1 MITKKKKE
9 NFIKYLFPFQFSHNK
24 GTIMSFFSD
33 IFVNFQKRSNNN
45 FDTYTFQ
52 ELIGLPMIVSDKLYC
67 TFTCHQD
74 KQLTYQEFSSG
85 LYDLIFGDID
95 DKMSIVFDLL
105 DFDGDGVITI
115 EDVFLIL
122 SHFHLIDNTTETIPI
137 LEKLISNFFGN
148 NKHKLDKENCFN
160 IKKNF
165 DVLLLTLLFLNKYI
179 SVVSEGEIF
188 QYEKMRKRRKSDK
201 GGFVG
206 YNIYTIDD
214 YEDMEYKPSQT
225 LFNYIDTTEFG
236 HKKKKIFD
244 YEDSDSDDDLDSD
257 DEDLDALYEFSIDF
271 QELRDRFINQ
281 CSYEPRLLTSTFSCS
296 FFQEERAKMKEQK
309 KEESVKLLDDI
320 LMNQAYK
327 KMKFKEKRKNEN
339 HEGHMGGVHASKKN
353 INAKNDKNEKQEEKK
368 DDKSNKNGAE
378 EDNISVGNMTRHQST
393 SADTSN
399 NTGFGGIRRAVTNF
413 GGFKKA
419 NSQMKNKAELIM
431 YKDEKLVKQ
440 VKIILVGHYIFY
452 YKNNRGNFLYKKIM
466 PINSLFVRKK
476 KKDNIIIFSLV
487 SFLHNLE
494 QKKNFFCDKVEDANK
509 FYSKF
514 NKSKMFRDIKKEY
527 YFKIHIGEGQFGQVL
542 LAERNSDNK
551 KLAVKLVQKGTQSI
565 EEYKVNRWEIDI
577 FKLLQNI
584 QHPNVVQ
591 CIDLYE
597 YESQIFFVYEYV
609 AGGDLRKIC
618 KELKLFPQYYT
629 INTILKFSMQMIE
642 GMRVLH
648 KYGVIHRDIKTTNM
662 VVDISPPSSK
672 KNNSGWEIDYSNIDN
687 STVKVIDF
695 GLSRILGKFEN
706 SNDPYGSLC
715 FKAPELIKH
724 EPYDFKVDV
733 WAIGITIYYLV
744 YKELPFEKGSKEEI
758 KYGIVHEGVNYPR
771 NNFINNISINNYY
784 DGSTKI
790 KKLNNNVLKSSILYS
805 IIKDCLEKNPEERLS
820 IDQLSEKYSS
830 LIQTIP

>member
-9 NFIKYLFPFQFSHNK
+9 NFIKYLHPFQFSHNK
-24 GTIMSFFSD
+24 GTIMSFLSD

-52 ELIGLPMIVSDKLYC
+52 ELIGLPMIVSDKLYY
-67 TFTCHQD
+67 TFTSHQE

-85 LYDLIFGDID
+85 IYDLLFGDID

-137 LEKLISNFFGN
+137 LEKLISNFFGT

-165 DVLLLTLLFLNKYI
+165 DILLLTLLFLNKYT
-179 SVVSEGEIF
+179 SVISEGEIC
-188 QYEKMRKRRKSDK
+188 QYEKMRKTRKTDK

-206 YNIYTIDD
+206 YNIYTVDD
-214 YEDMEYKPSQT
+214 YDDMEYKPSPL
-225 LFNYIDTTEFG
+225 LFNYLETTEFG
-236 HKKKKIFD
+236 HKKKKIFE
-244 YEDSDSDDDLDSD
+244 YEDSDSEEDLDSI
-257 DEDLDALYEFSIDF
+257 DEDLDALYEFSMDF

-309 KEESVKLLDDI
+309 KDESVKLLDDI

-327 KMKFKEKRKNEN
+327 KMKFKEKRHHEN
-339 HEGHMGGVHASKKN
+339 HENPGNHMNKKNVKKESKKN
-353 INAKNDKNEKQEEKK
+353 LEEKK
-368 DDKSNKNGAE
+368 EDRSSNKNIE
-378 EDNISVGNMTRHQST
+378 DDNISVGNMTGNRST
-393 SADTSN
+393 SADTHN
-399 NTGFGGIRRAVTNF
+399 NGFGGGIRRAITNF

-419 NSQMKNKAELIM
+419 NSQIRNKAELII
-431 YKDEKLVKQ
+431 YKDEKFVKQ

-466 PINSLFVRKK
+466 PINSLFLRKK
-476 KKDNIIIFSLV
+476 KKDNVIIISLV

-494 QKKNFFCDKVEDANK
+494 QKKNYYCDKVEDANK

-527 YFKIHIGEGQFGQVL
+527 YFKVHIGEGQFGQVL

-584 QHPNVVQ
+584 IHPNVVQ
-591 CIDLYE
+591 CIDLFE

-642 GMRVLH
+642 GMKVLH

-662 VVDISPPSSK
+662 VVSIFPSNNK
-672 KNNSGWEIDYSNIDN
+672 KVNASGWDNDYSNIDK
-687 STVKVIDF
+687 SEVKVIDF
-695 GLSRILGKFEN
+695 GLSRILGKYEN
-706 SNDPYGSLC
+706 STDPYGSLC

-744 YKELPFEKGSKEEI
+744 YKELPFEKGSKDDI
-758 KYGIVHEGVNYPR
+758 KYGIVNENEAYPR
-771 NNFINNISINNYY
+771 NNFIISGNSNNYY
-784 DGSTKI
+784 DGNTKL
-790 KKLNNNVLKSSILYS
+790 KKLNNNVIKSNILYS
-805 IIKDCLEKNPEERLS
+805 MIKDCLEKNPEERLS
-820 IDQLSEKYSS
+820 IDQLSDKYTS
-830 LIQTIP
+830 LIQSIP

>member
-9 NFIKYLFPFQFSHNK
+9 NFIRYLFPFQFSHNK
-24 GTIMSFFSD
+24 GVVMSFLSD

-52 ELIGLPMIVSDKLYC
+52 ELIALPMIVSDKLYY
-67 TFTCHQD
+67 TFTSHQD

-85 LYDLIFGDID
+85 IYDLLFGDID

-122 SHFHLIDNTTETIPI
+122 SHFHLIDNTTETIPL
-137 LEKLISNFFGN
+137 LEKLITNFFGN

-165 DVLLLTLLFLNKYI
+165 DVLLMTLLFLNKYT
-179 SVVSEGEIF
+179 SVISEGEIY
-188 QYEKMRKRRKSDK
+188 QYEKMRKSRKGDK
-201 GGFVG
+201 GGYVG
-206 YNIYTIDD
+206 YNIYTLDD
-214 YEDMEYKPSQT
+214 YEDMEYKPTQL
-225 LFNYIDTTEFG
+225 LFNYIDSTEFG

-244 YEDSDSDDDLDSD
+244 YEDSDSEEDLDSD
-257 DEDLDALYEFSIDF
+257 DEDLDALYEFSMDY

-309 KEESVKLLDDI
+309 KEDSVKLLDDI

-339 HEGHMGGVHASKKN
+339 HNGVGGNHASKKN
-353 INAKNDKNEKQEEKK
+353 VNNKSSKKNLDEKK
-368 DDKSNKNGAE
+368 EKDQASTNKNIDD
-378 EDNISVGNMTRHQST
+378 DNISVGNMTGNRST
-393 SADTSN
+393 SADTH
-399 NTGFGGIRRAVTNF
+399 TGFGGIRRAVTNF

-419 NSQMKNKAELIM
+419 NSQLKNKAELIL
-431 YKDEKLVKQ
+431 YKDEKLAKQ

-476 KKDNIIIFSLV
+476 KKDNIVVFSLV

-494 QKKNFFCDKVEDANK
+494 QKKNYYCDKIEDANK

-527 YFKIHIGEGQFGQVL
+527 YFKVHIGEGQFGQVL
-542 LAERNSDNK
+542 LAERNTDNK

-591 CIDLYE
+591 CIDLFE

-609 AGGDLRKIC
+609 AGGDLRKVC

-629 INTILKFSMQMIE
+629 INTILKFSMQMME

-662 VVDISPPSSK
+662 VVDICPSK
-672 KNNSGWEIDYSNIDN
+672 NNNNSGWEVDYSNIDN

-706 SNDPYGSLC
+706 STDPYGSLC

-744 YKELPFEKGSKEEI
+744 YKELPFEKGSKEDI
-758 KYGIVHEGVNYPR
+758 KYGIVHESEVYPR
-771 NNFINNISINNYY
+771 NNFIMNPSSNNYY

-790 KKLNNNVLKSSILYS
+790 KKLSNNATKSSILYS
-805 IIKDCLEKNPEERLS
+805 MIKDCLEKNPEERLT
-820 IDQLSEKYSS
+820 IDQLCDKYNP
-830 LIQTIP
+830 LIQTLP

>member
-1 MITKKKKE
+1 
-9 NFIKYLFPFQFSHNK
+9 
-24 GTIMSFFSD
+24 MSFLSD
-33 IFVNFQKRSNNN
+33 VFVNFQKRSNNN

-52 ELIGLPMIVSDKLYC
+52 ELLSLPMIVSDKLYY
-67 TFTCHQD
+67 TFTSHQD

-85 LYDLIFGDID
+85 IYDLLFGDID

-122 SHFHLIDNTTETIPI
+122 SHFHLIDNTTETIPL

-165 DVLLLTLLFLNKYI
+165 DVLLMTLLFLNKYT
-179 SVVSEGEIF
+179 SVVSEGEIY
-188 QYEKMRKRRKSDK
+188 QYEKMRKPRKGDK

-206 YNIYTIDD
+206 YNLYTVDD
-214 YEDMEYKPSQT
+214 YDDMEYKPTQL
-225 LFNYIDTTEFG
+225 LFNYIDSTEFA

-244 YEDSDSDDDLDSD
+244 YEDSDSEEDLDSD
-257 DEDLDALYEFSIDF
+257 DEDLDALYEFSMDY

-281 CSYEPRLLTSTFSCS
+281 CTYEPRLLTSTFSCS

-309 KEESVKLLDDI
+309 KDDSVKLLDDI

-339 HEGHMGGVHASKKN
+339 HNGIGGVGASKKN
-353 INAKNDKNEKQEEKK
+353 VNKSSKKNIDEKK
-368 DDKSNKNGAE
+368 ENDQASNSKNIE
-378 EDNISVGNMTRHQST
+378 DDNISVGNMTGNRST
-393 SADTSN
+393 SADTH
-399 NTGFGGIRRAVTNF
+399 TGFGGIRRAATNF
-413 GGFKKA
+413 GGYKKA
-419 NSQMKNKAELIM
+419 NSQLKNKVELIL
-431 YKDEKLVKQ
+431 YKDEKLSKQ

-466 PINSLFVRKK
+466 PINSLFLRKK
-476 KKDNIIIFSLV
+476 KKDNIVVLSLV

-494 QKKNFFCDKVEDANK
+494 QKKNYYCDKQEDANK

-527 YFKIHIGEGQFGQVL
+527 YFKVHIGEGQFGQVL
-542 LAERNSDNK
+542 LAERNIDNK

-591 CIDLYE
+591 CIDLFE

-609 AGGDLRKIC
+609 AGGDLRKVC

-662 VVDISPPSSK
+662 VVDIAPSK
-672 KNNSGWEIDYSNIDN
+672 YNNNSGWEVDYSNID
-687 STVKVIDF
+687 SSKVKVIDF
-695 GLSRILGKFEN
+695 GLSRILGKYE
-706 SNDPYGSLC
+706 SSTDPYGSLC

-744 YKELPFEKGSKEEI
+744 YKELPFEKGSKEDI
-758 KYGIVHEGVNYPR
+758 KYGIVQEAEAYPR
-771 NNFINNISINNYY
+771 NNFIINPNMNNYY
-784 DGSTKI
+784 DSSVKLRKLTNNATKS
-790 KKLNNNVLKSSILYS
+790 NILYS
-805 IIKDCLEKNPEERLS
+805 MIKDCLEKNPEERLN
-820 IDQLSEKYSS
+820 IDQLSDKYTP
-830 LIQTIP
+830 LIQTLP

>member
-1 MITKKKKE
+1 MSNKKKKE
-9 NFIKYLFPFQFSHNK
+9 NFIKYLYPFQFSHNK
-24 GTIMSFFSD
+24 GSIISFLSD

-52 ELIGLPMIVSDKLYC
+52 ELNGLPMIVSDKLYY
-67 TFTCHQD
+67 TFTSHQE
-74 KQLTYQEFSSG
+74 KELTYQEFSG
-85 LYDLIFGDID
+85 GIYDLLFGDID

-105 DFDGDGVITI
+105 DFDGDGIITL

-137 LEKLISNFFGN
+137 LEKLISTFFGN
-148 NKHKLDKENCFN
+148 NKYKLDKENCFN

-179 SVVSEGEIF
+179 SVVTEGEIC
-188 QYEKMRKRRKSDK
+188 QYEKMRKTKKSDK

-206 YNIYTIDD
+206 YNIYTVDD
-214 YEDMEYKPSQT
+214 YEDMEYKPTQN
-225 LFNYIDTTEFG
+225 LFNYLETTDFG
-236 HKKKKIFD
+236 HRKKKIFD
-244 YEDSDSDDDLDSD
+244 YEDSDSEEDLDSD
-257 DEDLDALYEFSIDF
+257 DEDLDALYEYCIDF

-281 CSYEPRLLTSTFSCS
+281 CTYEPRLLTSTFSCS

-309 KEESVKLLDDI
+309 KDDSVKLLDDI

-327 KMKFKEKRKNEN
+327 KMKFREKKNHN
-339 HEGHMGGVHASKKN
+339 GHLGHSSKKN
-353 INAKNDKNEKQEEKK
+353 NNKNTSNKNEEKKNDKT
-368 DDKSNKNGAE
+368 SNSKNVE
-378 EDNISVGNMTRHQST
+378 DDNISLGNMTGNRST
-393 SADTSN
+393 SADTHN
-399 NTGFGGIRRAVTNF
+399 GFGGIRRAVTNF
-413 GGFKKA
+413 GGIKRA
-419 NSQMKNKAELIM
+419 NTMMKNKAELIL
-431 YKDEKLVKQ
+431 YKDEKLAKQ
-440 VKIILVGHYIFY
+440 VKLILVGHYIFY
-452 YKNNRGNFLYKKIM
+452 YKNNRGNFLYKKII
-466 PINSLFVRKK
+466 PINSLFLRKK
-476 KKDNIIIFSLV
+476 KKDNIVIFSLV

-494 QKKNFFCDKVEDANK
+494 QKKNYYCDKADDANK

-527 YFKIHIGEGQFGQVL
+527 YFKVHIGEGQFGQVL

-591 CIDLYE
+591 CVDLFE
-597 YESQIFFVYEYV
+597 YESQIFFVYEYIS
-609 AGGDLRKIC
+609 GGDLRKIC

-629 INTILKFSMQMIE
+629 INTILKFSIQMIE
-642 GMRVLH
+642 GMKVLH

-662 VVDISPPSSK
+662 VVEVFPSNK
-672 KNNSGWEIDYSNIDN
+672 KSGNNNSGWEVDYSNIDN
-687 STVKVIDF
+687 SEVKVIDF
-695 GLSRILGKFEN
+695 GLSRILGKFE
-706 SNDPYGSLC
+706 SSTDPYGSLC

-744 YKELPFEKGSKEEI
+744 YKELPFEKGSKEDI
-758 KYGIVHEGVNYPR
+758 KYGIVHENVPFPR
-771 NNFINNISINNYY
+771 NNFIINSSINNYY
-784 DGSTKI
+784 DGNIKF
-790 KKLNNNVLKSSILYS
+790 KKLNNNATKSSILS
-805 IIKDCLEKNPEERLS
+805 SLIKDCLEKNPEERLS
-820 IDQLSEKYSS
+820 IDQLFEKYSPIINT
-830 LIQTIP
+830 LQ

>member
-24 GTIMSFFSD
+24 GTIMSFLSD

-52 ELIGLPMIVSDKLYC
+52 ELIGLPMIVSDKLYF
-67 TFTCHQD
+67 TFTSHQE

-85 LYDLIFGDID
+85 IYDLLFGDID

-115 EDVFLIL
+115 DDVFLIL

-165 DVLLLTLLFLNKYI
+165 DVLLLTLLFLNKYT
-179 SVVSEGEIF
+179 SVVSEGEIY
-188 QYEKMRKRRKSDK
+188 QYEKMRKTRKGDK
-201 GGFVG
+201 GGYVG
-206 YNIYTIDD
+206 YNIYTVDD
-214 YEDMEYKPSQT
+214 YEDMEYKPSQS
-225 LFNYIDTTEFG
+225 LFSYLETTEFG
-236 HKKKKIFD
+236 HKKKKNFD
-244 YEDSDSDDDLDSD
+244 YEDSDSEEDLDSD
-257 DEDLDALYEFSIDF
+257 DEDLDALYEFSIDY

-339 HEGHMGGVHASKKN
+339 RNEHIGNHGSKKIIAKNSKKN
-353 INAKNDKNEKQEEKK
+353 LDEKK
-368 DDKSNKNGAE
+368 DDKSSNKNIE
-378 EDNISVGNMTRHQST
+378 DDNISVGNMTGNRST
-393 SADTSN
+393 SADTHN
-399 NTGFGGIRRAVTNF
+399 GFGGIRRAVTNF

-419 NSQMKNKAELIM
+419 NSQMRNKVELIL
-431 YKDEKLVKQ
+431 YKDEKLAKQ
-440 VKIILVGHYIFY
+440 VKIVLVGHYIFY
-452 YKNNRGNFLYKKIM
+452 YKNNRGNFLYKKII

-476 KKDNIIIFSLV
+476 KKDNIVIFSLV

-494 QKKNFFCDKVEDANK
+494 QKKNYFCDKIEDANK

-527 YFKIHIGEGQFGQVL
+527 YFKVHIGEGQFGQVL
-542 LAERNSDNK
+542 LAERNTDNK

-591 CIDLYE
+591 CIDLFE

-618 KELKLFPQYYT
+618 KEIKLFPQYYT

-662 VVDISPPSSK
+662 VVDIYPSNK
-672 KNNSGWEIDYSNIDN
+672 KNNTNSGWELDYSNIDN
-687 STVKVIDF
+687 SVVKVIDF
-695 GLSRILGKFEN
+695 GLSRILGKYEN
-706 SNDPYGSLC
+706 STDPYGSLC

-744 YKELPFEKGSKEEI
+744 YKELPFEKGSKEDI
-758 KYGIVHEGVNYPR
+758 KYGIVHENEVYPR
-771 NNFINNISINNYY
+771 NSYIINPNQNNYY
-784 DGSTKI
+784 DGNTKI
-790 KKLNNNVLKSSILYS
+790 KKLNNNASKSSILYS

-820 IDQLSEKYSS
+820 IDQLSDKYTP

>member
-1 MITKKKKE
+1 MITKKKKK
-9 NFIKYLFPFQFSHNK
+9 NFIKYLFHFQFSHNK
-24 GTIMSFFSD
+24 GTIMSFLSD
-33 IFVNFQKRSNNN
+33 VFVNFQKRSNNN

-52 ELIGLPMIVSDKLYC
+52 ELLSLPMIVSDKLYY
-67 TFTCHQD
+67 TFTSHQD

-85 LYDLIFGDID
+85 IYDLLFGDID

-105 DFDGDGVITI
+105 DFDGDGVITL

-122 SHFHLIDNTTETIPI
+122 SHFHLIDNTTETIPL

-165 DVLLLTLLFLNKYI
+165 DVLLLTLLFLNKYT
-179 SVVSEGEIF
+179 SVVSEGEIY
-188 QYEKMRKRRKSDK
+188 QYEKMRKPRKGDK

-206 YNIYTIDD
+206 YNLYTVDD
-214 YEDMEYKPSQT
+214 YDDMEYKPTQL
-225 LFNYIDTTEFG
+225 LFNYIDSTEFA
-236 HKKKKIFD
+236 HKKKKVFD
-244 YEDSDSDDDLDSD
+244 YEDSDSEEDLDSD
-257 DEDLDALYEFSIDF
+257 DEDLDALYEFSMDY

-281 CSYEPRLLTSTFSCS
+281 CTYEPRLLTSTFSCS

-309 KEESVKLLDDI
+309 KDDSVKLLDDI

-339 HEGHMGGVHASKKN
+339 HNGGGGNGLSKKN
-353 INAKNDKNEKQEEKK
+353 VNKSSKKNLDEKK
-368 DDKSNKNGAE
+368 ENDQTSNKNIE
-378 EDNISVGNMTRHQST
+378 DDNISVGNMTGNRST
-393 SADTSN
+393 SADTH
-399 NTGFGGIRRAVTNF
+399 TGFGGIRRAVTNF

-419 NSQMKNKAELIM
+419 NSQLKNKAELIL
-431 YKDEKLVKQ
+431 YKDEKLSKK

-466 PINSLFVRKK
+466 PINSLFLRKK
-476 KKDNIIIFSLV
+476 KKDNIVVLSLV

-494 QKKNFFCDKVEDANK
+494 QKKNYYCDKQEDANK

-527 YFKIHIGEGQFGQVL
+527 YFKVHIGEGQFGQVL
-542 LAERNSDNK
+542 LAERNIDNK

-591 CIDLYE
+591 CIDLFE

-609 AGGDLRKIC
+609 AGGDLRKVC
-618 KELKLFPQYYT
+618 KELKLFPQYYS

-662 VVDISPPSSK
+662 VVDIVPSK
-672 KNNSGWEIDYSNIDN
+672 HNNNSGWEVDYSNIDN
-687 STVKVIDF
+687 SKIKVIDF
-695 GLSRILGKFEN
+695 GLSRILGKYE
-706 SNDPYGSLC
+706 SSTDPYGSLC

-744 YKELPFEKGSKEEI
+744 YKELPFEKGSKEDI
-758 KYGIVHEGVNYPR
+758 KYGIVHENEAYPR
-771 NNFINNISINNYY
+771 NNFIINPNMNNYY
-784 DGSTKI
+784 DGSIKMRKMTNNATKS
-790 KKLNNNVLKSSILYS
+790 NILYS
-805 IIKDCLEKNPEERLS
+805 MIKDCLEKNPEERLN
-820 IDQLSEKYSS
+820 IDQLSDKYTP
-830 LIQTIP
+830 LIQTLP

>member
-9 NFIKYLFPFQFSHNK
+9 NFLKYLHPFQFSHNK
-24 GTIMSFFSD
+24 GTIMSFLSD

-52 ELIGLPMIVSDKLYC
+52 ELIALPMIVSDKLYY
-67 TFTCHQD
+67 TFTSHQE

-85 LYDLIFGDID
+85 LYDLLFGDID

-105 DFDGDGVITI
+105 DFDGDGIMTL

-137 LEKLISNFFGN
+137 LEKLITNFFGN
-148 NKHKLDKENCFN
+148 NKYKLDKENCFN

-179 SVVSEGEIF
+179 SIVSEGEVN
-188 QYEKMRKRRKSDK
+188 QYDKMRKRRKNDK

-206 YNIYTIDD
+206 CDMITVDD
-214 YEDMEYKPSQT
+214 YEDMEYKPSQL
-225 LFNYIDTTEFG
+225 LFNYLDTTEFG

-244 YEDSDSDDDLDSD
+244 YEDSDSDEDLDSD
-257 DEDLDALYEFSIDF
+257 DEDLDALYEFSVDF

-281 CSYEPRLLTSTFSCS
+281 CTYEPRLLTSTFSCS
-296 FFQEERAKMKEQK
+296 FFQEERAKMKEKK

-327 KMKFKEKRKNEN
+327 RMKFKEKRN
-339 HEGHMGGVHASKKN
+339 HDGHLGNHASKKN
-353 INAKNDKNEKQEEKK
+353 VNNNKAEEKK
-368 DDKSNKNGAE
+368 DEKSNKNEE
-378 EDNISVGNMTRHQST
+378 EDNNSVGNVRHQST
-393 SADTSN
+393 SADTHN
-399 NTGFGGIRRAVTNF
+399 GGGFGAIRRAATNF
-413 GGFKKA
+413 CGFKKA
-419 NSQMKNKAELIM
+419 NSQIKNKAELIL
-431 YKDEKLVKQ
+431 YKDEKFAKQ

-452 YKNNRGNFLYKKIM
+452 YKSNRGNFLYKKVM
-466 PINSLFVRKK
+466 PINSLYVRKK
-476 KKDNIIIFSLV
+476 KKDNIVIFSLV

-494 QKKNFFCDKVEDANK
+494 QKKNYYCDKIEDANK

-597 YESQIFFVYEYV
+597 YESQIFFVYEYI

-618 KELKLFPQYYT
+618 KELKLFPQFYT

-662 VVDISPPSSK
+662 VVDIIPSN
-672 KNNSGWEIDYSNIDN
+672 KNNSNSGWEIDYSNINN
-687 STVKVIDF
+687 SEVKVIDF
-695 GLSRILGKFEN
+695 GLSRILGKFES

-744 YKELPFEKGSKEEI
+744 YKELPFEKGTKEEI
-758 KYGIVHEGVNYPR
+758 KYSIVHENAYFPR
-771 NNFINNISINNYY
+771 SNFILGTSLNNYY
-784 DGSTKI
+784 DGNNKI
-790 KKLNNNVLKSSILYS
+790 KKLNNTMMKSNILYS
-805 IIKDCLEKNPEERLS
+805 MIKDCLEKNPEERLS
-820 IDQLSEKYSS
+820 IEQLSDKYTP